1 MGERGVLQLTVVF
14 SEGQNSTMGGAAA
27 HLGRCAMQ
35 IDKAFSKL
43 NVIQDFIPAGNS
55 NRPGT
60 KLDPSKI
67 TIHNTDNA
75 SPGADAAA
83 HAKYQK
89 GADARARKVSWHFTV
104 DDKNVFQSLPT
115 NEVGWHAKSGNGSS
129 LGIEI
134 CMNPELDV
142 PATYD
147 RAALLTAILA
157 RQHGIGVPS
166 GIVQHHSW
174 TGKHCPRILRDKPGG
189 WEEFLEQVV
198 DHANKLTD
206 VPTGD
211 LDGTGMHHDGE
222 GGAAA
227 DSQTFRV
234 IASSG
239 LRLRGGPGLEFE
251 ILTTLPFGT
260 TVTFL
265 SRSGAWAKVDSSG
278 DGGADGFVH
287 ADFLEQV

>member
-1 MGERGVLQLTVVF
+1 
-14 SEGQNSTMGGAAA
+14 
-27 HLGRCAMQ
+27 MQ

-115 NEVGWHAKSGNGSS
+115 NEVGWHAGKAIGNSSS

-147 RAALLTAILA
+147 RAALLTAVLA
-157 RQHGIGVPS
+157 RQHGISVSG
-166 GIVQHHSW
+166 GIVQHHFW
-174 TGKHCPRILRDKPGG
+174 TDKHCPRVLRDKPGG
-189 WEEFLEQVV
+189 WEEFLAQVA
-198 DHANKLTD
+198 DYASKLTD
-206 VPTGD
+206 VPSGD
-211 LDGTGMHHDGE
+211 LDGAGTHLDDE
-222 GGAAA
+222 GGPASG
-227 DSQTFRV
+227 DREFRV

-239 LRLRGGPGLEFE
+239 LRLRGGPGLEFGV
-251 ILTTLPFGT
+251 LTTLPFGT
-260 TVTFL
+260 PVTVL
-265 SRSGAWAKVDSSG
+265 SRSGDWAKIDSTG

-287 ADFLEQV
+287 AEFLEPS